1 MRNKFDFK
9 DIVIVPETITEI
21 NSRQEV
27 DVFTPEHYLPIMVSP
42 MDTVVNH
49 ENYKIFE
56 DSGMMVCLPRGVKVY
71 HTKSRLFMSLSLDE
85 FETFVEDYSVGIY
98 PKGRVSILVDI
109 ANGHMRKLYNLVDVF
124 LSHRRVDLGHEI
136 MIGNIANPKTYGE
149 YAKLG
154 VDYIRVG
161 IGGGSG
167 CLTSANTGVHYPMAS
182 LIEECSDIKKLN
194 NYKTRIV
201 ADGGFRN
208 YDEIIKAL
216 VLGADYVML
225 GGILNK
231 SLESCGDNYLF
242 KKIKISQKTAELIWE
257 KYPFLKKYL
266 YKSFRGMST
275 KEVQK
280 KWGRKYLKTS
290 EGISKFNKVEY
301 TVPQWVNNFNDYL
314 SSAMSYTNSLC
325 LESFKESE
333 YVNITQNALNRFNK

>member
-1 MRNKFDFK
+1 
-9 DIVIVPETITEI
+9 
-21 NSRQEV
+21 
-27 DVFTPEHYLPIMVSP
+27 

-49 ENYKIFE
+49 ENYKVFE
-56 DSGMMVCLPRGVKVY
+56 ENGMMVCLPRGVKVL
-71 HTKSRLFMSLSLDE
+71 TTNSRLFMSLSLDE
-85 FETFVEDYSVGIY
+85 FEKFVDDYSVGIF

-109 ANGHMRKLYNLVDVF
+109 ANGHMRKLYNLVDRF
-124 LSHRRVDLGHEI
+124 MNHRRVDLGHEI
-136 MIGNIANPKTYGE
+136 MVGNIANPQTYGE

-182 LIEECSDIKKLN
+182 LINECFEIKKSN

-208 YDEIIKAL
+208 YDEIIKAIS
-216 VLGADYVML
+216 LGADYVML

-231 SLESCGDNYLF
+231 SLESCGQNYLF
-242 KKIKISQKTAELIWE
+242 KKIKVSQSIAEYIWNNV
-257 KYPFLKKYL
+257 PFLKKHL

-280 KWGRKYLKTS
+280 KWGREVLKTS

-301 TVPQWVNNFNDYL
+301 TVPQWINNFNDYL
-314 SSAMSYTNSLC
+314 SSAMSYTDSINLD
-325 LESFKESE
+325 SFREARHE
-333 YVNITQNALNRFNK
+333 HITENALKRFYK